1 MRNSG
6 RSSRLTPEGLT
17 AWRHRTSGSTARLD
31 EMTNSPSPYLRR
43 GWLASRALSAPHVAP
58 GSEIR
63 MIDHVLNRLKRF
75 RLRIGARGL
84 EQHPTTREI
93 DLYGVGRAPPDV
105 GSAAERTLSG
115 PEPRRWAPG
124 KAERPNAIT
133 IPRPNWTRRFRIYC
147 GALSG
152 GIPGSPGLGGA
163 SVLRSRVHEGSTA
176 FGLAPGLQSPR
187 RRLGEMGILATLPE
201 TTRAGLRPNRG
212 RRSLHGNEDYR

>member
-93 DLYGVGRAPPDV
+93 DLYGVGRAPPLTSDPPPN
-105 GSAAERTLSG
+105 GRSAARNRAAGPRGKLSAPMPSRYHG
-115 PEPRRWAPG
+115 PIGR
-124 KAERPNAIT
+124 
-133 IPRPNWTRRFRIYC
+133 
-147 GALSG
+147 G
-152 GIPGSPGLGGA
+152 GS
-163 SVLRSRVHEGSTA
+163 GSTA
-176 FGLAPGLQSPR
+176 APCQAAFPGVRAWAGLLSFGLESTKDRQPS
-187 RRLGEMGILATLPE
+187 
-201 TTRAGLRPNRG
+201 
-212 RRSLHGNEDYR
+212 D